1 MIRYGFNSTDL
12 EKLAI
17 ELSPILGVRFQPHES
32 DFRGGAYYRAET
44 ARATLFLQTN
54 YDPVDKEPFERDW
67 PERQALLY
75 IDGLDDQQCQLLSDR
90 VASKSREL
98 GATGLVG

>member
-12 EKLAI
+12 DSLASD
-17 ELSPILGVRFQPHES
+17 LSPILGVRFRPHES
-32 DFRGGAYYRAET
+32 DCRGGAYYRAET
-44 ARATLFLQTN
+44 AHVTLFLQTN
-54 YDPVDKEPFERDW
+54 YDLIDQTPFECDW

-75 IDGLDDQQCQLLSDR
+75 IDGLDGQQCQFLSDR
-90 VASKSREL
+90 VASKSQEL